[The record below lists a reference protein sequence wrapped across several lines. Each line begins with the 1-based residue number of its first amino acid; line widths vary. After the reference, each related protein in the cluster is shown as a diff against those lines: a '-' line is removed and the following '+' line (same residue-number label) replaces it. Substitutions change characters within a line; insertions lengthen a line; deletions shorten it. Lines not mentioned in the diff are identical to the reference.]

1 MKKLILIFILAVIT
15 TFSTFGQCETRKYI
29 SSAQKIFDHKLSSS
43 DFSNEILF
51 LTIDTIDASNP
62 NQNSEYREYTSSKI
76 VLKDFYQIFDLLKK
90 EGSFF
95 NYYEFINYSLY
106 PSPLHQ
112 SFLVNTKTDTYKI
125 DIWNNKD
132 NIFKID
138 GLTIQKLEKKVERT
152 IY

>member
-1 MKKLILIFILAVIT
+1 MKKLIFTLIAVTIYI
-15 TFSTFGQCETRKYI
+15 STFGQCETRKYI

>member
-1 MKKLILIFILAVIT
+1 MKKLIFTLIAVTIYI
-15 TFSTFGQCETRKYI
+15 STFGQCETRKYI
-29 SSAQKIFDHKLSSS
+29 SIAQKVFEHQLSSS
-43 DFSNEILF
+43 DFSNEVLF
-51 LTIDTIDASNP
+51 LTIDTIDALNP

-76 VLKDFYQIFDLLKK
+76 VLKEFYQIFDLLKK

-95 NYYEFINYSLY
+95 NYYEFINYSVY

-112 SFLVNTKTDTYKI
+112 SFLVNTRTDTYKI

-132 NIFKID
+132 NISKID

>member
-29 SSAQKIFDHKLSSS
+29 SIAQKVFDHRLSSS

-76 VLKDFYQIFDLLKK
+76 VLKEFYQIFDLLKK

-95 NYYEFINYSLY
+95 NYYELINYSVY